1 MKRLTIVIQCWNT
14 FERCLVR
21 LEMSINFNVIFN
33 ILKQTK
39 HLNSDALPTPLNIR
53 LRQTSTTSMEVSWD
67 ELYAKN
73 PLDVLGYRIYY
84 SSTPN
89 ANIDKWSF
97 IDIGPG
103 TSAEVHGLDPS
114 TTYSVRIRARGSDG
128 RFGILSDQVVSN
140 RLDYGCNFRM
150 QFHPRNFYLRRQ
162 NVRIIFLKLSF
173 FRVQDG
179 LLFHLK

>member
-1 MKRLTIVIQCWNT
+1 MLCYSDSITNQREGTHDCNPVLEDE

-21 LEMSINFNVIFN
+21 LGMSVDYNVISNSFKN
-33 ILKQTK
+33 NKILQ
-39 HLNSDALPTPLNIR
+39 NSDALPTPLNIR
-53 LRQTSTTSMEVSWD
+53 LRQTSATSMEVSWD
-67 ELYAKN
+67 ELHGKN
-73 PLDVLGYRIYY
+73 PLNVLGYRIYY

-89 ANIDKWSF
+89 ANLDKWSI

-140 RLDYGCNFRM
+140 RLDYGCNFRVQLRLLIS
-150 QFHPRNFYLRRQ
+150 QF
-162 NVRIIFLKLSF
+162 
-173 FRVQDG
+173 
-179 LLFHLK
+179 LFEASKCQE